1 MSQSRKHHYSQH
13 FLKSPKVAL
22 MLIGH
27 SNIRRKDTVLDIG
40 AGSGVFTFAL
50 SKRST
55 RVIAIEKDKQAFKKL
70 SLNLKNIQ
78 NVKLINKDFLNFNL
92 ENLPVKYKV
101 CSNIPFSLS
110 SKIIQK
116 LVNSNNKPQAIY
128 LILQKQ
134 FAQKLIIDK
143 NNFTSA
149 LGVKF
154 MPFYSAKI
162 RKPLHKNDFT
172 PPPAVDT
179 VFMEL
184 KKREEPLITL
194 EDKNNYNSFID
205 KCFASSNFFKKYNKN
220 KEKKPSE
227 LTSQQWLTIWQNY
240 NKKG

>member
-40 AGSGVFTFAL
+40 AGSGVFAFAL

-55 RVIAIEKDKQAFKKL
+55 QVVAIEKDKQTFKKL

-116 LVNSNNKPQAIY
+116 LVNSNNQPQAIY

-134 FAQKLIIDK
+134 FAKKLIIDK

-149 LGVKF
+149 LGVQF
-154 MPFYSAKI
+154 MPFYTTRI
-162 RKPLHKNDFT
+162 RKPLYKNDFT

-179 VFMEL
+179 VFMEI
-184 KKREEPLITL
+184 KKREIPLISL
-194 EDKNNYNSFID
+194 EDREEYKNFIQQCFTSNS
-205 KCFASSNFFKKYNKN
+205 FFKKYNTN

-227 LTSQQWLTIWQNY
+227 LASRQWLTIWQNY
-240 NKKG
+240 KKG

>member
-55 RVIAIEKDKQAFKKL
+55 QVIAIEKDKQAFKKL

-116 LVNSNNKPQAIY
+116 LVNSNNQPQAIY

-162 RKPLHKNDFT
+162 RKPLYKNDFT

-194 EDKNNYNSFID
+194 GDKNNYNSFID
-205 KCFASSNFFKKYNKN
+205 KCFTSSNFFKKYNKN

>member
-1 MSQSRKHHYSQH
+1 MSQSRKHHYGQH

-27 SNIRRKDTVLDIG
+27 SNIRQKDTVLDIG

-55 RVIAIEKDKQAFKKL
+55 QVIAIEKDKQAFKKL

-116 LVNSNNKPQAIY
+116 LVNSNNQPQAIY

-134 FAQKLIIDK
+134 FAQKLI
-143 NNFTSA
+143 
-149 LGVKF
+149 
-154 MPFYSAKI
+154 
-162 RKPLHKNDFT
+162 
-172 PPPAVDT
+172 
-179 VFMEL
+179 
-184 KKREEPLITL
+184 
-194 EDKNNYNSFID
+194 ID

-227 LTSQQWLTIWQNY
+227 LTSRQWLTIWQNY

>member
-22 MLIGH
+22 TLIGH

-55 RVIAIEKDKQAFKKL
+55 QVIAIEKDKQTFKKL
-70 SLNLKNIQ
+70 SLNLENIQ

-116 LVNSNNKPQAIY
+116 LVNSNNQPQAIY

-149 LGVKF
+149 LGVQL
-154 MPFYSAKI
+154 MPFYATRI
-162 RKPLHKNDFT
+162 RKPLYKNDFT

-179 VFMEL
+179 VFMEI
-184 KKREEPLITL
+184 KKREIPLISL
-194 EDKNNYNSFID
+194 EDKEEYKNFIQQCFTSNS
-205 KCFASSNFFKKYNKN
+205 FFKKYNTN

-227 LTSQQWLTIWQNY
+227 LTSRQWLTIWQNY
-240 NKKG
+240 KKG

>member
-22 MLIGH
+22 TLIGH

-55 RVIAIEKDKQAFKKL
+55 QVIAIEKDKQTFKKL
-70 SLNLKNIQ
+70 SLNLENIQ

-116 LVNSNNKPQAIY
+116 LVNSNNQPQAIY

-172 PPPAVDT
+172 
-179 VFMEL
+179 
-184 KKREEPLITL
+184 KKEGRAF
-194 EDKNNYNSFID
+194 NY
-205 KCFASSNFFKKYNKN
+205 
-220 KEKKPSE
+220 
-227 LTSQQWLTIWQNY
+227 LR
-240 NKKG
+240 G

>member
-22 MLIGH
+22 MLVGH
-27 SNIRRKDTVLDIG
+27 SNIRKKDTVLDIG

-50 SKRST
+50 GKKT
-55 RVIAIEKDKQAFKKL
+55 NQVIAIEKDKSAFSKL
-70 SLNLKNIQ
+70 YKNLKNNQ
-78 NVKLINKDFLNFNL
+78 NIKLINNDFLNFNL
-92 ENLPVKYKV
+92 NTLPPKYKV
-101 CSNIPFSLS
+101 CSNIPFNLS

-116 LVNSNNKPQAIY
+116 LTSSNNQPEAIY

-134 FAQKLIIDK
+134 FAKKLIIDK

-149 LGVKF
+149 LGVKL

-179 VFMEL
+179 VFMEI
-184 KKREEPLITL
+184 KKREIPLISL
-194 EDKNNYNSFID
+194 EDREEYKNFIQQCFTSNS
-205 KCFASSNFFKKYNKN
+205 FFKKYNTN

-227 LTSQQWLTIWQNY
+227 LASRQWLTIWQNY
-240 NKKG
+240 KKG